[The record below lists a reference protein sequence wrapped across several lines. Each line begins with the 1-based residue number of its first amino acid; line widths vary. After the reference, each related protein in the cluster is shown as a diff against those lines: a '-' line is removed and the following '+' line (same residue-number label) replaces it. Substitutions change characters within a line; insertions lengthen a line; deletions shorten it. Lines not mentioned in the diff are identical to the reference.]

1 MAKKAGNKIIAIGIK
16 NLKLW
21 SKVNEIAIQYKL
33 NKKYPNPKYH
43 PNLKKD
49 LLLELV
55 FLFLKRKIKNNEKVK
70 KLIIK

>member
-1 MAKKAGNKIIAIGIK
+1 MANGIK
-16 NLKLW
+16 NWKLW

-43 PNLKKD
+43 PYLKKD
-49 LLLELV
+49 LSLDNSF
-55 FLFLKRKIKNNEKVK
+55 FLLKRKIKNKEKVI

>member
-1 MAKKAGNKIIAIGIK
+1 MANGIK

-33 NKKYPNPKYH
+33 HKKYPNPKHH
-43 PNLKKD
+43 PYLKKD
-49 LLLELV
+49 LLLDDFF
-55 FLFLKRKIKNNEKVK
+55 FLLKRKMKNKEKVK

>member
-1 MAKKAGNKIIAIGIK
+1 MANGIK
-16 NLKLW
+16 NWKLW

-43 PNLKKD
+43 PYLKKD
-49 LLLELV
+49 LLLDKFF
-55 FLFLKRKIKNNEKVK
+55 FLLKRKIKNKEKVI

>member
-1 MAKKAGNKIIAIGIK
+1 MANGIK
-16 NLKLW
+16 NWKLW

-43 PNLKKD
+43 PYLKKD
-49 LLLELV
+49 LLLE
-55 FLFLKRKIKNNEKVK
+55 FFFFSLKIKIKNREKVI

>member
-1 MAKKAGNKIIAIGIK
+1 MANKAGNKIIAVGIK

-33 NKKYPNPKYH
+33 NKKYPNPKHH
-43 PNLKKD
+43 PYLKKD
-49 LLLELV
+49 LLLDV
-55 FLFLKRKIKNNEKVK
+55 FFFLLKIKIKNKEKVI

>member
-1 MAKKAGNKIIAIGIK
+1 MANGIK

-21 SKVNEIAIQYKL
+21 SKVNDIAIQYKL

-43 PNLKKD
+43 PYLKSD
-49 LLLELV
+49 A
-55 FLFLKRKIKNNEKVK
+55 FLDNSFFLLKRKIKNKEKVI

>member
-1 MAKKAGNKIIAIGIK
+1 MANGIK
-16 NLKLW
+16 NWKLW

-43 PNLKKD
+43 PYLKKD
-49 LLLELV
+49 LLLDS
-55 FLFLKRKIKNNEKVK
+55 FFFFLKRKIKNKEKVI

>member
-1 MAKKAGNKIIAIGIK
+1 MPKKAGNKITATGIK

-21 SKVNEIAIQYKL
+21 SKVNEIDIQYRL

-43 PNLKKD
+43 PYWKKC
-49 LLLELV
+49 LLLDIF
-55 FLFLKRKIKNNEKVK
+55 FLLKIKIKNKEKVI

>member
-1 MAKKAGNKIIAIGIK
+1 MIAIGIK

-43 PNLKKD
+43 PYLKKD
-49 LLLELV
+49 LLLTNFF
-55 FLFLKRKIKNNEKVK
+55 FLLKRKIKNNEKVK

>member
-33 NKKYPNPKYH
+33 NKKYPNPKHH
-43 PNLKKD
+43 PYWKKNLSLGVLFF
-49 LLLELV
+49 LL
-55 FLFLKRKIKNNEKVK
+55 KTKIKNKEKVI